1 MLLGHTLTSEDF
13 VIEKKYKKEFTSDH
27 LELGGDGDFILL
39 LDCSQDEKLKNK
51 GLLRE
56 LTSQVQKTKK
66 SSGLKVDDDVIIFW
80 DVTKAPKLAAAI
92 DADSESVLKTLKKP
106 FKNLSEKPEG
116 LNVVPNSEKE
126 FEVEGEQL
134 KIVIYYA

>member
-1 MLLGHTLTSEDF
+1 M
-13 VIEKKYKKEFTSDH
+13 IEKKYKKEFTSDH
-27 LELGGDGDFILL
+27 LELGGEGDFILL

-66 SSGLKVDDDVIIFW
+66 SSGLKVDDNVIIFW
-80 DVTKAPKLAAAI
+80 DSSKAPKLAAAV
-92 DADSESVLKTLKKP
+92 ESDYETVLKALKKP

-116 LNVVPNSEKE
+116 LTVVPNSEKTIE
-126 FEVEGEQL
+126 IEGEQL
-134 KIVIYYA
+134 QIVIYYA